1 MYVSGKAWAGG
12 DGRRARGEDPGS
24 APTISLL
31 VCIFVGA
38 GFIIYARLPRQQSHS
53 LPMFCSRASILDTDL
68 PAGTCDIVPT
78 L

>member
-1 MYVSGKAWAGG
+1 M
-12 DGRRARGEDPGS
+12 PG
-24 APTISLL
+24 AKILAVPHNFITCVC